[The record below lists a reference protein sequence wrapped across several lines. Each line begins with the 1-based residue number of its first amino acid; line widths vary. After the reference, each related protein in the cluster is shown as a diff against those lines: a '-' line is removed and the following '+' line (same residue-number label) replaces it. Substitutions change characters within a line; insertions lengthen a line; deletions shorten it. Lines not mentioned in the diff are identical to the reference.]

1 MKSALRQAQRAF
13 DKLMVQKDH
22 RTPHKKSTCLRQAQ
36 GSGACRRAGASI

>member
-22 RTPHKKSTCLRQAQ
+22 RTPHKKKHLVPELVEGQVLL
-36 GSGACRRAGASI
+36 